1 MKTGDLARWLNI
13 SVSSVKTWS
22 REFGEYLSPAAQG
35 GDNSARRYFDEQ
47 DARVLALV
55 ADLRG
60 KNIPWEDIHATLAS
74 LQANEWADLPPMPGA
89 PPGVTPQPVV
99 TQSEAQNALIQQR
112 QTLTREI
119 ALLTDRV
126 NDLQDA
132 LDDEREAHTRTREAL
147 TTARGELGVLQGKLE
162 VLEPERDQAHALHE
176 QLSATQH
183 SLGELSGRL
192 AIIEEARQMAEARH
206 AQERQLQTRLLI
218 GAAVLALILLAAV
231 LLLALTG
238 G

>member
-1 MKTGDLARWLNI
+1 MKTGDLARWLDI

-55 ADLRG
+55 ADLRAR
-60 KNIPWEDIHATLAS
+60 NIPWADIHATLAS
-74 LQANEWADLPPMPGA
+74 LKANEWADLPPMPGA

-112 QTLTREI
+112 QTLAREI
-119 ALLTDRV
+119 ALLNDRV
-126 NDLQDA
+126 NALQGA
-132 LDDEREAHTRTREAL
+132 LDEEREAHTRTREAL
-147 TTARGELGVLQGKLE
+147 ATARGELGVLQGKLE
-162 VLEPERDQAHALHE
+162 VLEPERAQAHALQE
-176 QLSATQH
+176 QLTTTQH
-183 SLGELSGRL
+183 TLGELSGRL
-192 AIIEEARQMAEARH
+192 AVIEETRQAADRLYD
-206 AQERQLQTRLLI
+206 QQRQFQTRLLI
-218 GAAVLALILLAAV
+218 GAAALALILLAAV

>member
-1 MKTGDLARWLNI
+1 MKTGDLAKWLDI

-35 GDNSARRYFDEQ
+35 GDNTARRYFDEQ

-55 ADLRG
+55 ADLRS
-60 KNIPWEDIHATLAS
+60 KNIPWDDIHATLAS
-74 LQANEWADLPPMPGA
+74 LKAHEWADLPPMPTA
-89 PPGVTPQPVV
+89 PPGVIPQPVV
-99 TQSEAQNALIQQR
+99 TQSEAQNALVQQR

-126 NDLQDA
+126 SDLQTA
-132 LDDEREAHTRTREAL
+132 LDAERDAHTQTREAL
-147 TTARGELGVLQGKLE
+147 SAARGELGVLQGKLE
-162 VLEPERDQAHALHE
+162 VLEPERE
-176 QLSATQH
+176 QLHTLQENVAATQH
-183 SLGELSGRL
+183 TLGELTGKL
-192 AIIEEARQMAEARH
+192 AIIEREREAAEQQRAR
-206 AQERQLQTRLLI
+206 ERQLQTRLLV
-218 GAAVLALILLAAV
+218 GVAALALVLLAGL